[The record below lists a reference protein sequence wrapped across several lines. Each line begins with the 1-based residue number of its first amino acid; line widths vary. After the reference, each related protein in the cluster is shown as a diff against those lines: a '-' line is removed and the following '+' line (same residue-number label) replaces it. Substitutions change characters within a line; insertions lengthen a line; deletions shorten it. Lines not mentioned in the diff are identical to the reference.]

1 MSKRFTKSPKDSL
14 CLTQTLK
21 ILQRSLVELLQL
33 VLFWVALLVSL
44 TYCFL
49 SWSDESLYQMASY
62 VFNKTDNVEEQ
73 SARASSQWKK
83 MAVPDVKVSSCL
95 KVATQLPP
103 VKMLSSALLS
113 DLVCFHHSVSQ
124 FVQLMYWEKRTTQDK
139 PVQRRHK
146 QRSESEWF

>member
-33 VLFWVALLVSL
+33 VLFWVALFVLVWWIIIPNGL
-44 TYCFL
+44 CV
-49 SWSDESLYQMASY
+49 WKY

-103 VKMLSSALLS
+103 VKMLSSGLLS